1 MCLKYA
7 RLKTVCTGQKAKTK
21 CCRWSTCHLVALRYE
36 NSAKRLFK
44 EFMLKLRSDME
55 HFVLNSRILC
65 EQLSWWSSTLL
76 WSKEP
81 YSPST
86 SSHLAG
92 IEVLEVIHKVKGI
105 LGEKAPFLW
114 LAISTAGLLPFLANC
129 SVTQQEILW
138 FINMQGSMAVTLD
151 SSR

>member
-1 MCLKYA
+1 MCLKYT
-7 RLKTVCTGQKAKTK
+7 RLKIVCSGQKAKTK
-21 CCRWSTCHLVALRYE
+21 CYRCHLVALGYE
-36 NSAKRLFK
+36 NGAKPVSK
-44 EFMLKLRSDME
+44 EFILKLRNHME
-55 HFVLNSRILC
+55 YFVLNSRILC

-76 WSKEP
+76 WVKEP

-92 IEVLEVIHKVKGI
+92 IEVLKVIHKVKGI

-114 LAISTAGLLPFLANC
+114 LAILTAGLLPFLANC

-138 FINMQGSMAVTLD
+138 FINMQGSMPVTLD